1 MTETAALYH
10 EVPEAIA
17 RHEATHT
24 GGQEA
29 PGRDGHRPVVD
40 VDNNPSPWL
49 TVAEAAKV
57 VKCGRRLIYQEVKAG
72 RLRAAR
78 LGLRRDIRVHRDWI
92 REWLE
97 RCAAPVEVT
106 R

>member
-10 EVPEAIA
+10 ETPEEIA
-17 RHEATHT
+17 GHEATHT

-29 PGRDGHRPVVD
+29 PGRDRHRPAVD

-49 TVAEAAKV
+49 KVAESAKV
-57 VKCGRRLIYQEVKAG
+57 ANCGPRLIYREVKAG

-78 LGLRRDIRVHRDWI
+78 LGLRRDLRIHRDWI
-92 REWLE
+92 DQWLE
-97 RCAAPVEVT
+97 RCAAPVEVK
-106 R
+106 